1 LEFIKDLNPVT
12 YKWKKKKE
20 HKLDQVHYGII
31 AQETLE
37 ALKKYGIDSNE
48 DFGGITGN
56 DEDHYGARYTEF
68 VAILIKAVQELSDEI
83 DKLKNE
89 GKE

>member
-1 LEFIKDLNPVT
+1 M
-12 YKWKKKKE
+12 
-20 HKLDQVHYGII
+20 HYGII

-37 ALKKYGIDSNE
+37 VLKKYGINSTK
-48 DFGGITGN
+48 DFGGIIG
-56 DEDHYGARYTEF
+56 DEENRYGARYTEF

-89 GKE
+89 GEE